1 MKSFVDEL
9 PQFPS
14 KAPLLG
20 EISSECGS
28 GSSFDGSNDETNQP
42 SIMCSPYSG
51 NKLSPTM
58 KFLPPSYLSATAA
71 NILQANNININS
83 GDTSAYHQQV
93 NESVINIDDSS
104 SMGDPAILK
113 RASGVIDIQAMDDDS
128 PVTYETSL
136 HSKIDYIEDDK
147 PIVAGIKVR
156 AATIPKLIQI
166 LVDSFGKLSG
176 HLATTSQSVP
186 FNLGSGCFR

>member
-28 GSSFDGSNDETNQP
+28 GSSFDGGSNDETSQP
-42 SIMCSPYSG
+42 AFYG
-51 NKLSPTM
+51 NKLSPSM
-58 KFLPPSYLSATAA
+58 KFLPPSYLSATT
-71 NILQANNININS
+71 NLQSSNAIKH
-83 GDTSAYHQQV
+83 YQQQV
-93 NESVINIDDSS
+93 NESAIDFDSS
-104 SMGDPAILK
+104 SSLSSMDPAAILK

-128 PVTYETSL
+128 PVTYETSCL

-147 PIVAGIKVR
+147 PIIAGIKVR
-156 AATIPKLIQI
+156 AATVPKLVQI
-166 LVDSFGKLSG
+166 LVDSFGKRASR
-176 HLATTSQSVP
+176 ANCD
-186 FNLGSGCFR
+186 NL